1 MSSYYKNN
9 SLIKIINYK
18 QEDEKE
24 QKKIPVYISSPPPI
38 ITQENPNY
46 LKNVMY
52 SINPISSSLSY
63 NLDNNEDYLL
73 PPKSNELIN
82 KKTLILDLD
91 ETLVHSSF
99 TPFQKNDIILDV
111 DFEGI
116 INKIYVLVRPYAEEF
131 LKNVS
136 QLFEIVIFTASI
148 SKYASPL
155 LDILDKGKN
164 IKFRLYREHCTYFNG
179 IFIKN
184 LKRLNRNLK
193 DIIIVDNSPFAYAFD
208 PENGLPIKSWYDD
221 PDDIE
226 LKKIEPLIIFLSKV
240 KDVRKYIDKFV
251 DDNEI
256 LFNKAISIINCEK
269 KKLEDLKEEE
279 GNNNTNNS
287 DIDDKKTYLNKKKI
301 KLKEYKINLIN
312 NNNYNFNLFSF
323 NNFVEI
329 KNLNTN
335 NNNSS
340 SKSLFSKL
348 CKYNNNKQIENNN
361 EINAF
366 EKYKCETTKEFGHKG
381 NKSQTK
387 TQRANIGI
395 LLRKNSSKKKNI
407 FLISQKVNTPTYNP
421 KLINNNNNPN
431 NLIPIVLPLSYK
443 NAIEQ
448 KKENANNINNKN
460 NIIALSAIKNNSIE
474 NRKKQKF
481 TNLFEQFK
489 KKEKEKKNEIKYN
502 NEKIKITFS
511 IANNYPK
518 LLPINTNQIKIKD
531 YQTISNSYSI
541 KDVLKF
547 NYMNTKSNNNNIN
560 KNIVS
565 KTPNR
570 HLLNI
575 IGKDNYS
582 NHNQKKGKKNTLQYL
597 LKKIHLSKNEKHNYI
612 SHSPNS
618 HIIKNNKNNKL
629 NEN

>member
-24 QKKIPVYISSPPPI
+24 QKRLPVYIGSPPPI
-38 ITQENPNY
+38 ISQENPNY
-46 LKNVMY
+46 LKNVMF

-63 NLDNNEDYLL
+63 NIDNTEEFLL
-73 PPKSNELIN
+73 PPKSKEFIN

-99 TPFQKNDIILDV
+99 TPFPKNDIILDV
-111 DFEGI
+111 DFEGV

-136 QLFEIVIFTASI
+136 QLFEIIIFTASI

-155 LDILDKGKN
+155 LDILDKDKN
-164 IKFRLYREHCTYFNG
+164 IKFRLFREHCTYFNG

-184 LKRLNRNLK
+184 LKRLNRSLK

-208 PENGLPIKSWYDD
+208 SENGLPIKSWYDD

-226 LKKIEPLIIFLSKV
+226 LKKIEPLIIFLSTV
-240 KDVRKYIDKFV
+240 KDVRKYIDRFV

-256 LFNKAISIINCEK
+256 LYNKAISIINYEK
-269 KKLEDLKEEE
+269 NKLEYLKEEE
-279 GNNNTNNS
+279 GNNTNNS
-287 DIDDKKTYLNKKKI
+287 DRDDKKNFLNKKKI
-301 KLKEYKINLIN
+301 KLKEYKINLVN

-323 NNFVEI
+323 NNFVNREI
-329 KNLNTN
+329 KNHNTN
-335 NNNSS
+335 SNNSS

-348 CKYNNNKQIENNN
+348 YKDKNNKPIENNN
-361 EINAF
+361 EINTLPKF
-366 EKYKCETTKEFGHKG
+366 EPTNELGHKG
-381 NKSQTK
+381 KSQVKNQK
-387 TQRANIGI
+387 TNIGI

-407 FLISQKVNTPTYNP
+407 FLISQKVNNPTYNS
-421 KLINNNNNPN
+421 KLINNSN
-431 NLIPIVLPLSYK
+431 NLTPIVLPLSYK
-443 NAIEQ
+443 NVSEQ
-448 KKENANNINNKN
+448 KKESINNKI
-460 NIIALSAIKNNSIE
+460 NIIPFHSIKNNSIE
-474 NRKKQKF
+474 NKKKQKYS
-481 TNLFEQFK
+481 NLFEQFK

-518 LLPINTNQIKIKD
+518 LLPINSNQIKIKE

-547 NYMNTKSNNNNIN
+547 NYMNSKNNIN
-560 KNIVS
+560 NITKNMVS

-570 HLLNI
+570 HLINI
-575 IGKDNYS
+575 MGKDDYS
-582 NHNQKKGKKNTLQYL
+582 NYNQKKGEKNTLQYL
-597 LKKIHLSKNEKHNYI
+597 IKKIHLSKNEKKNFI
-612 SHSPNS
+612 SYSPNS
-618 HIIKNNKNNKL
+618 HNIRNNQNNKL